1 MIKKSI
7 VYLVALPLFM
17 FTALAFTAGSVD
29 ATNYVS
35 GVSSNT
41 SEEELVALIAKLQKQ
56 LEEIRK
62 NKVQCLLA
70 DVDLSIGDGEDDG
83 LKEYVKSAQ
92 NFLKEKGYLKAN
104 ATGYFGKFTRTALT
118 NFQRDNNL
126 KQTGELDVPTRNFI
140 KGLKCRKDFFINK
153 KNEVKSQG
161 KDQANTSGAVTSIT
175 LEVSGNTAKWSTVGY
190 SKNGF
195 KIVWSKN
202 PNPTYPTR
210 DGDKFIYTAE
220 TTAFSVT
227 LDAFSGSG
235 TYYVKVCEYLGG
247 SCGISSNEVTTSL

>member
-1 MIKKSI
+1 MTKKSI
-7 VYLVALPLFM
+7 VYLLALPLFM
-17 FTALAFTAGSVD
+17 FTSLVFADVAFGT
-29 ATNYVS
+29 TNYVS
-35 GVSSNT
+35 TISNNS

-70 DVDLSIGDGEDDG
+70 DVNLSIGDGEDDG
-83 LKEYVKSAQ
+83 LKEYVKGAQ
-92 NFLKEKGYLKAN
+92 NFLREKGYLKAN
-104 ATGYFGKFTRTALT
+104 ATGYFGKLTRTALM
-118 NFQRDNNL
+118 NFQRDNGL
-126 KQTGELDVPTRNFI
+126 EQTGELNASTRGLI
-140 KGLKCRKDFFINK
+140 KNLKCRKDFFVQ

-161 KDQANTSGAVTSIT
+161 NNQTNNGSAVTSIA
-175 LEVSGNTAKWSTVGY
+175 LEVNGNTAKWSTVGY

-202 PNPTYPTR
+202 PNPTYPTPN
-210 DGDKFIYTAE
+210 GDKFFYTAD
-220 TTAFSVT
+220 TTASGAT

-247 SCGISSNEVTTSL
+247 SCGVSSNEVTVSL